1 MKTGFNCAELDLFS
15 KQLERVAREQPK
27 KSVSFLKK
35 QGTKL
40 KRETSKVAKQRVR
53 KGSGSKERSYH
64 QSIKRGKVY
73 TYNGAFSIR
82 CYSSAPHAH
91 LLEKGHRM
99 VTHGGRMV
107 GFVPG
112 MHVFE
117 TAGRTFKPKFE
128 EACGDFVDEVMDV

>member
-1 MKTGFNCAELDLFS
+1 MKLGFDCAELDIFS

-40 KRETSKVAKQRVR
+40 KRETSKVAKRRVR
-53 KGSGSKERSYH
+53 KDSGFYH

-112 MHVFE
+112 VHVFE

-128 EACGDFVDEVMDV
+128 EACEDFVDEVMDV